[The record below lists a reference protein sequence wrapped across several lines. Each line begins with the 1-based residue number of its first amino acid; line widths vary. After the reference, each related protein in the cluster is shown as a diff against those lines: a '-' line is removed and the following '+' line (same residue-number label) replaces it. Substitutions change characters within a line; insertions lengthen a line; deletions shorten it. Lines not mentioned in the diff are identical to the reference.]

1 MSDYVAKP
9 VRSNDL
15 YAALARWIT
24 GVVAASEA
32 PPVVDKTPASTDD
45 AIDPAALDN
54 LQKIRRPDGP
64 DLLARVIEL
73 FLHDTPPRL
82 AALRDT
88 ATRGSARDLA
98 RIAHTLKGSSANLG
112 ARRMVALCAELETLC
127 QAETLDDAAGLLG
140 KLEAEFERVRNRLQT
155 RVKAG

>member
-1 MSDYVAKP
+1 MMPSIP
-9 VRSNDL
+9 R
-15 YAALARWIT
+15 RWT
-24 GVVAASEA
+24 TCKKF
-32 PPVVDKTPASTDD
+32 D
-45 AIDPAALDN
+45 
-54 LQKIRRPDGP
+54 
-64 DLLARVIEL
+64 ARVDRICWPGSEL

-127 QAETLDDAAGLLG
+127 QAETLDNAAGLLG